1 MSLKVRNKL
10 EDLIQ
15 ILKNLRSP
23 DGCDWDKKQTHESL
37 IPYLL
42 EETYEVIEAIKTN
55 DYKLLKEELGDLL
68 LHIIFQA
75 ELASEKEK
83 FNIYDSIQNI
93 NDKLIKRHPHIFD
106 NQSDNSWGPENWESA
121 KQKEK
126 NRKSILDGVP
136 KALPALTK
144 ARRIQEKAA
153 TVDFDWTTIKQV
165 YNKIDE
171 ELSELREAVNQKQ
184 STHIEDE
191 LGDVLFTIVN
201 LSRHININPEI
212 ALDKSIDKFT
222 DRFHKLEQYMKENEL
237 DFKEQSIEKLDKLWN
252 KIKRI
257 K

>member
-1 MSLKVRNKL
+1 MSSKVKNKL

-15 ILKNLRSP
+15 ILQKLRSP
-23 DGCDWDKKQTHESL
+23 DGCDWDKEQTHESL

-42 EETYEVIEAIKTN
+42 EETYEVIEAIKSN

-68 LHIIFQA
+68 LHIVFQA
-75 ELASEKEK
+75 ELASEQGK

-106 NQSDNSWGPENWESA
+106 GQRDDSWGPGNWESA

-144 ARRIQEKAA
+144 AKRIQEKAA
-153 TVDFDWTTIKQV
+153 TVDFDWKTIKQV
-165 YNKIDE
+165 YTKIDE
-171 ELSELREAVNQKQ
+171 ELAELRQAVNQKQ
-184 STHIEDE
+184 ANDIEDE
-191 LGDVLFTIVN
+191 LGDVLFSIVN
-201 LSRHININPEI
+201 LSRHIKINPEI

-222 DRFHKLEQYMKENEL
+222 ARFHKLEQYMKENKL
-237 DFKEQSIEKLDKLWN
+237 DFQEQSIETLDKLWN